1 MEIKYLFI
9 MFPNKERRTK
19 FIVESALTFG
29 LRLETLSE
37 VLGFDEK
44 NLYYELIY
52 KNNYKQDSLD
62 RLFRL
67 GMNVQEEAKENFIN
81 FFNSLVDAYKK
92 KDITRYQTILDIFK
106 DNDATRLANRKINY
120 NYKMTE
126 EDTLA
131 LLKYQL
137 KHSLSVSQMELIFH
151 MYHGSY
157 DNKVNELAIKYPVL
171 VSQYN
176 GLKDKF
182 DSPKKGGRS

>member
-44 NLYYELIY
+44 NLYKELIY

-62 RLFRL
+62 RLFGL

-92 KDITRYQTILDIFK
+92 KDKTRFQTILGIFSDK
-106 DNDATRLANRKINY
+106 EAVRIANREINF
-120 NYKMTE
+120 NYRMTE
-126 EDTLA
+126 EDALA

-176 GLKDKF
+176 ALKDKF

>member
-9 MFPNKERRTK
+9 MFPNKERRTE

-44 NLYYELIY
+44 NLYKELIC
-52 KNNYKQDSLD
+52 KNNYKQDSIN

-92 KDITRYQTILDIFK
+92 KDITRYQTTLDILS
-106 DNDATRLANRKINY
+106 DNDAICLANRDTNY
-120 NYKMTE
+120 NYRLTE

-151 MYHGSY
+151 IYHTTY
-157 DNKVNELAIKYPVL
+157 DKKVNQLAIKYPVL

-176 GLKDKF
+176 ALKDKF